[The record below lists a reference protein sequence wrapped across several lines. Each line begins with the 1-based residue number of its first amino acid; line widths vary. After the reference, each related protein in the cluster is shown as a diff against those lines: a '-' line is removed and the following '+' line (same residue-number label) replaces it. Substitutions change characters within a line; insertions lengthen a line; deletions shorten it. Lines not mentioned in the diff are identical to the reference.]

1 MVLGQLEKEETF
13 KFGNEDTF
21 INQKQKVTFQRDIHK
36 VAGLWLAA
44 F

>member
-1 MVLGQLEKEETF
+1 MVLGQLEKDETF
-13 KFGNEDTF
+13 KFEDEDTS
-21 INQKQKVTFQRDIHK
+21 INQKQKVAFQRDIHK